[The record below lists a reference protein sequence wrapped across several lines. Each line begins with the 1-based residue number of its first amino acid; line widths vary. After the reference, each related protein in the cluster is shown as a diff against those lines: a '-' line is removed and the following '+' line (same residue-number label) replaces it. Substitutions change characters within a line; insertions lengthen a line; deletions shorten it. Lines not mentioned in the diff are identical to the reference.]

1 MDLLL
6 PGVGLMFWQ
15 FVIFLI
21 VFFVLRALAWKP
33 IMSSLKARDA
43 MIDDSIKSAE
53 IARDEVA
60 QLKADNEYLLQE
72 ARAERDKIVN
82 QALATANQIKEEAK
96 AETSK
101 ISEKMI
107 QDAKQTI
114 EAEKKAALA
123 EVRDLVGSLSVDIAE
138 KILREKL
145 GDESSQKSLVD
156 KFLKDVKVN

>member
-1 MDLLL
+1 MELLT

-15 FVIFLI
+15 LVIFLI

-33 IMSSLKARDA
+33 IMSALHAREA
-43 MIDDSIKSAE
+43 MIDDSIKRAE
-53 IARDEVA
+53 ETKEEMA
-60 QLKADNEYLLQE
+60 QMKADNEYLLQE
-72 ARAERDKIVN
+72 ARDERDKIIG
-82 QALATANQIKEEAK
+82 LAQEAANQIKEDAK

-123 EVRDLVGSLSVDIAE
+123 EVRDLVGTLSVDIAE
-138 KILREKL
+138 KLLREKL
-145 GDESSQKSLVD
+145 GDDASQQSLVD

>member
-15 FVIFLI
+15 VVIFLI
-21 VFFVLRALAWKP
+21 VFIVLRVLAWKP
-33 IMSSLKARDA
+33 IMSSLKAREA

-82 QALATANQIKEEAK
+82 QALATANEIKEDAK
-96 AETSK
+96 AQTSV
-101 ISEKMI
+101 ITEKMI
-107 QDAKQTI
+107 ADAKQSI

-123 EVRDLVGSLSVDIAE
+123 EVRDLVGTLSVEIAE
-138 KILREKL
+138 KILRERL
-145 GDESSQKSLVD
+145 GDESSQKELVS
-156 KFLKDVKVN
+156 KFLNDVKVN

>member
-15 FVIFLI
+15 LIIFLM

-33 IMSSLKARDA
+33 IMSSLHAREA

-53 IARDEVA
+53 NAREEVA

-72 ARAERDKIVN
+72 ARDERDKIVA
-82 QALATANQIKEEAK
+82 QAQQVANQIKEDAK
-96 AETSK
+96 SETSK

-123 EVRDLVGSLSVDIAE
+123 EVRDLVGSLSVEIAE

-145 GDESSQKSLVD
+145 GDEAAQKSLVE
-156 KFLKDVKVN
+156 KFLKDAKVN

>member
-33 IMSSLKARDA
+33 IMSALKARDA

-82 QALATANQIKEEAK
+82 QALETANQIKEDAK

-101 ISEKMI
+101 ISEKLI
-107 QDAKQTI
+107 QEAKQTI

-145 GDESSQKSLVD
+145 GDEGSQKSLVD